1 LAHDA
6 DGVVDGRAGQ
16 AMSQEWLKKLAE
28 LSNDKE
34 LARRAQELQQRAK
47 AERRRDQPS
56 GGARRSLFGA
66 AFGYFFRFL
75 FLIALVQAAAMFI
88 VAEMD
93 GLGNESWGLIFHH
106 TVWYPLKQPVFPAE
120 VYDLLRDWIG
130 LTQSDLGA
138 FYAYV
143 NEDIEKHQDLLVYA
157 VPAGAAL
164 ALTLFFLPAINAG
177 RRRSPIRV
185 FVYLANLAVI
195 ALAGELGEGVMVIW
209 LAALVFSFVG
219 GGSTRVRKAS
229 PPERPSA
236 PQRPARPQPA
246 AVPAAAVARA
256 GRPAVVERRDPTV
269 VRRAGGSS
277 WIRGR

>member
-1 LAHDA
+1 
-6 DGVVDGRAGQ
+6 
-16 AMSQEWLKKLAE
+16 MSQEWLKKLAE

-34 LARRAQELQQRAK
+34 LAKRAQQLQQK
-47 AERRRDQPS
+47 AERRQAARPAPE
-56 GGARRSLFGA
+56 GGQRRSLVGA

-88 VAEMD
+88 VAELD
-93 GLGNESWGLIFHH
+93 GLTNESLGLIFHH
-106 TVWYPLKQPVFPAE
+106 TVWYPLKQPIFPAE

-130 LTQSDLGA
+130 LTPGDLSA

-195 ALAGELGEGVMVIW
+195 ALAGELGEGVIVVW

-219 GGSTRVRKAS
+219 GGSVRARKA
-229 PPERPSA
+229 PPARTVTEPE
-236 PQRPARPQPA
+236 RPARPQPA
-246 AVPAAAVARA
+246 AAAVPVAVSAVARS
-256 GRPAVVERRDPTV
+256 GRPAAVSRREPPVT
-269 VRRAGGSS
+269 RRSGGSS
-277 WIRGR
+277 WIRAR